1 MAIVF
6 SAGGTRWNVEIM
18 GTTTGAAG
26 AGAPSGVAG
35 RTGLLFRS
43 VDGETRFY
51 QMESAKLPS
60 PDQLTKM
67 SNQELGTLA
76 FQGAEIR
83 DVA

>member
-6 SAGGTRWNVEIM
+6 SAGGTRWNVEII
-18 GTTTGAAG
+18 GAAG
-26 AGAPSGVAG
+26 AGAPSAIAG

-43 VDGETRFY
+43 ADGETRFF
-51 QMESAKLPS
+51 QMEGAKLPS
-60 PDQLTKM
+60 AEQLTRM
-67 SNQELGTLA
+67 SNQELGTWA